1 MAHESQSTPTVGDLT
16 TLRRN
21 FYEYIR
27 LMADESQ
34 SMPTFHDLM
43 TLRKDSHEMHVRLVG
58 RNENSPEVLRDI
70 AEIDRLAYLLD
81 GLLKTAF
88 SPEQWECWLEVTT
101 TWKELEDTYE
111 NPASIFYH
119 AVRTND
125 PSTLP
130 NEFADWLI
138 ASPTPERVR
147 ELRARLGDEGMGV
160 IQRAVAEKLLGRTPT
175 GEYDFREFAD
185 RLENLNEDFRN
196 ELFGQGYQKLRDIAT
211 TARVLNMNHDRP
223 SSRHGVQKRVEI
235 GIAFGALVA
244 ATLEAWKG
252 RPWVAAITIAV
263 PLLYFAGQ
271 YGLGKLMHSPR
282 FVDWLMTPKRNK

>member
-21 FYEYIR
+21 FYEYVR

-43 TLRKDSHEMHVRLVG
+43 ALRKDFHEMRVRLAG

-70 AEIDRLAYLLD
+70 AEIDQLAYLLD

-88 SPEQWECWLEVTT
+88 SPEQWERWLEVTT
-101 TWKELEDTYE
+101 AWKELEDTYE

-119 AVRTND
+119 AVRTSD

-130 NEFADWLI
+130 NELANWLI

-160 IQRAVAEKLLGRTPT
+160 IQRAVMEKLLGRTPT
-175 GEYDFREFAD
+175 GEYDFREFPG
-185 RLENLNEDFRN
+185 RLEKLNEDFRN
-196 ELFGQGYQKLRDIAT
+196 ELFGQGHQNLRDIAIA
-211 TARVLNMNHDRP
+211 ARMLNTNHDRP
-223 SSRHGVQKRVEI
+223 SSGYGVQKRVEI
-235 GIAFGALVA
+235 GITFAALVA
-244 ATLEAWKG
+244 AVWEVWKSH
-252 RPWVAAITIAV
+252 PWAAAITIAV
-263 PLLYFAGQ
+263 PLLYHAGQ
-271 YGLGKLMHSPR
+271 YGLGKLMNSPR
-282 FVDWLMTPKRNK
+282 FVDWLMTSKRNK